1 VSYDRRR
8 KEFGGLSVSQAKR
21 LNDLERENA
30 RLRRAVFERRAC
42 KALGQHR
49 SSQRHQ
55 PQMRADEDALTAA
68 IVALASRFGRH
79 GYRRIT
85 ELLQMA
91 GWSVNAKRVRR
102 IWRAECLKVPSRQPK
117 RGRLGLADGPCIR
130 LRPERSNHVR
140 AYAFVSK
147 TTHDSRKLRLLTV
160 IDEHTRECRAI
171 RAARRLTSH
180 DVLYTLSELF
190 LEHGLPEHIRS
201 DNGPE
206 FAATAIREWL
216 TELGVT
222 TLFIEPSS
230 PWENGYTES
239 FNGKLRDALVDGEL
253 FCTLKE
259 AQILIEKWR
268 REYNHLRSHGALG
281 GRPPAPETIAWPGF
295 SLEDFARSAFAQRPA
310 LALS

>member
-1 VSYDRRR
+1 
-8 KEFGGLSVSQAKR
+8 
-21 LNDLERENA
+21 
-30 RLRRAVFERRAC
+30 
-42 KALGQHR
+42 
-49 SSQRHQ
+49 
-55 PQMRADEDALTAA
+55 
-68 IVALASRFGRH
+68 
-79 GYRRIT
+79 
-85 ELLQMA
+85 MA

-140 AYAFVSK
+140 AYAFVSE
-147 TTHDSRKLRLLTV
+147 TTHDSRRLSLLTV

-222 TLFIEPSS
+222 TLFIGPAS
-230 PWENGYTES
+230 PWENGYIES
-239 FNGKLRDALVDGEL
+239 FNGKLRDELLNGEL
-253 FCTLKE
+253 FFTLRE
-259 AQILIEKWR
+259 AEILVEEWR
-268 REYNHLRSHGALG
+268 RQYNHLRPHSSLA
-281 GRPPAPETIAWPGF
+281 GRPPAPEVIVWPGF
-295 SLEDFARSAFAQRPA
+295 SLADYAPPA
-310 LALS
+310 ISLT

>member
-1 VSYDRRR
+1 MPEAVSGNGAAEGTRSVAGAVVGEQAPCLDAVGQGKKVPEVAKAIGISEVSYDRRR
-8 KEFGGLSVSQAKR
+8 KEFGGLSVPQAKR

-171 RAARRLTSH
+171 RAAPHQPRRALHALRALPRARPPGAHSLRQRTRVRCYRDTRVAHGARGNDLVHRTRLTLGERLH
-180 DVLYTLSELF
+180 RILQ
-190 LEHGLPEHIRS
+190 RQ
-201 DNGPE
+201 
-206 FAATAIREWL
+206 AA
-216 TELGVT
+216 
-222 TLFIEPSS
+222 
-230 PWENGYTES
+230 
-239 FNGKLRDALVDGEL
+239 
-253 FCTLKE
+253 
-259 AQILIEKWR
+259 
-268 REYNHLRSHGALG
+268 
-281 GRPPAPETIAWPGF
+281 
-295 SLEDFARSAFAQRPA
+295 
-310 LALS
+310 